1 VRCVPQLRAD
11 ALPAPC
17 NGAPPYCTIP
27 TAPQILCVV
36 PLDAV
41 RWPIVL
47 VGGAVAC
54 LCLVL
59 NLRRL
64 MDNFEDAK
72 RKSIVLGLAGAS
84 QFGLAVAVKMYVF
97 AY

>member
-1 VRCVPQLRAD
+1 MGA
-11 ALPAPC
+11 APSLSTAC
-17 NGAPPYCTIP
+17 NA
-27 TAPQILCVV
+27 ARSQILCVV

-97 AY
+97 AYDV

>member
-1 VRCVPQLRAD
+1 MPQLA
-11 ALPAPC
+11 
-17 NGAPPYCTIP
+17 
-27 TAPQILCVV
+27 QILCVV
-36 PLDAV
+36 PVDAV

-47 VGGAVAC
+47 AGGGIAS

-64 MDNFEDAK
+64 MEQVEDAK
-72 RKSIVLGLAGAS
+72 RKSIVLMIAGAS
-84 QFGLAVAVKMYVF
+84 QFGLAVGVKMYVF

>member
-1 VRCVPQLRAD
+1 MCASGQV
-11 ALPAPC
+11 
-17 NGAPPYCTIP
+17 
-27 TAPQILCVV
+27 LCVI
-36 PLDAV
+36 PLDVV
-41 RWPIVL
+41 RWPIVFA
-47 VGGAVAC
+47 GGAIAS

-72 RKSIVLGLAGAS
+72 RKSIVLGLAGLS

-97 AY
+97 QY

>member
-1 VRCVPQLRAD
+1 M
-11 ALPAPC
+11 
-17 NGAPPYCTIP
+17 
-27 TAPQILCVV
+27 LCVV

-47 VGGAVAC
+47 AGGLIAS
-54 LCLVL
+54 LGLVL

-64 MDNFEDAK
+64 MSSFDDAK